1 MSVLKYSLGKSL
13 RVILLLCLMLQV
25 AFVSAATIGE
35 PFPNFTLP
43 SAYVGY
49 AQQLKEQHGK
59 PVMLVVLDR
68 CDRCE
73 KKLLR
78 FQHLNISYAIDGLE
92 TWVIWQSHKKDQPP
106 HISLPVLQADSRL
119 QSGWQTPEKRPA
131 IYLINRDGVLEHT
144 LYGSLK
150 SLQRQLEPLLAQW
163 LQQETTRPEGQ

>member
-1 MSVLKYSLGKSL
+1 MPTIKIIKIERSMRVLRSCLDYSVQV
-13 RVILLLCLMLQV
+13 VILLCFIFK
-25 AFVSAATIGE
+25 ASFASALTIGQ

-92 TWVIWQSHKKDQPP
+92 TWIIWQSHKKDQPP

-119 QSGWQTPEKRPA
+119 
-131 IYLINRDGVLEHT
+131 
-144 LYGSLK
+144 
-150 SLQRQLEPLLAQW
+150 
-163 LQQETTRPEGQ
+163 